1 MEVERLEALADRAAP
16 GFAKAALPILVL
28 AALLTATLILSL
40 VTSPPAFD
48 TDLDRFA
55 PDSDALEAHD
65 RIHEHFPEERRP
77 MFVHVVADDGGN
89 VLTLDHLKAM
99 EAAGDRKVFTI
110 PSPVRREA
118 EAKGIRWALPAVPLI
133 PPLAPE
139 EEPIAAVPDQEAG

>member
-28 AALLTATLILSL
+28 AALLTATLMLSL

-55 PDSDALEAHD
+55 PNSDALEAHD
-65 RIHEHFPEERRP
+65 RIHEHFPDERRP
-77 MFVHVVADDGGN
+77 MFVHVVADDGSN

-99 EAAGDRKVFTI
+99 EAD
-110 PSPVRREA
+110 E
-118 EAKGIRWALPAVPLI
+118 
-133 PPLAPE
+133 
-139 EEPIAAVPDQEAG
+139 